1 MNLIGTK
8 VKHAAKGSGE
18 IIEQL
23 GKYITV
29 QFAENS
35 MKFLYPDAF
44 EKFIKAEDAGIQ
56 ALIVRDIEENKEAV
70 TFQRQAV
77 VAAHKALAEQRHEAT
92 RGKPPKNKKAK
103 SIDEMFSED
112 YHAEKLARKPIL
124 TYTQVEEQFGIKIS
138 GFGRGI
144 NPTGSTVVLIS
155 SIGKA
160 NGNFVYH
167 DKWTSDGHYIYSGEG
182 KTGDQTMTKGNLA
195 IKNAARDGKQL
206 HLFVKFSPQEYY
218 YQGIFELID
227 YTYENENDENG
238 NTRKE
243 YKFRLRKV
251 VNE

>member
-8 VKHAAKGSGE
+8 VKHATKGSGE

-29 QFAENS
+29 QFAEIS
-35 MKFLYPDAF
+35 MKFLYPDVF
-44 EKFIKAEDAGIQ
+44 EKFLKAEDAGIQ
-56 ALIVRDIEENKEAV
+56 ALIVRDIEENKVAA
-70 TFQRQAV
+70 TLQRQAE
-77 VAAHKALAEQRHEAT
+77 VAARKAMVEQRHEAT
-92 RGKPPKNKKAK
+92 RGISPKNKKAK

-112 YHAEKLARKPIL
+112 YHVEKLARKPIL

-144 NPTGSTVVLIS
+144 NPTSSTVVLIS

-167 DKWTSDGHYIYSGEG
+167 DKWTSDGNYIYSGEG

-195 IKNAARDGKQL
+195 IKNAARDGKQI

-218 YQGIFELID
+218 YQGVFELIN

-238 NTRKE
+238 TVRKE
-243 YKFRLRKV
+243 YKFLLRKV
-251 VNE
+251 VNT